1 MSLKVRKKYIVAL
14 QYHQRLGR
22 GTWWLSSITS
32 GDVQVPSGSPVSL
45 EVSERYL
52 VTPIVIRGEM
62 VPSSSL
68 VSLEVRY
75 RYMVA
80 LQYH

>member
-1 MSLKVRKKYIVAL
+1 M
-14 QYHQRLGR
+14 
-22 GTWWLSSITS
+22 
-32 GDVQVPSGSPVSL
+32 
-45 EVSERYL
+45 
-52 VTPIVIRGEM
+52 TPIVIRVEEE

-75 RYMVA
+75 RYLVA